1 MDQIIKK
8 ENEEKDDVNNKDK
21 ENNKLEENQNPK
33 LRLSRIIRILIFLC
47 FFLIQLLNC
56 SDGGVISAEPN
67 QIKKE
72 LSIDDKAFGFF
83 GSVVQI
89 GRIIGTFSLMFFLDY
104 FNRKYLIF
112 FAILLKCTSF
122 IMFIF
127 ITNFPIIIIF
137 RFLQGFSHIFPYVY
151 FSAWV
156 DQFGLQRYKTIMTSV
171 IVTAPPI
178 GSVLGFNI
186 STFLNSYKYGF
197 GVLVFV
203 MLPLDIFLL
212 FIPQKYFSKRIF
224 FYKTISEEINGRQTV
239 YSLFE
244 IHKEIMLSKNI
255 KKNPSLLVWAQLLKP
270 IFSTIVFARCIL
282 LYSFMGLHYWIGDY
296 FENVLGEEGRF
307 VKSSIYSFV
316 SLIGPTT
323 GSIVG
328 GVICEY
334 FGGYSKK
341 NSSFICFIFSILM
354 GITAIFIPNVNSL
367 SLFGI
372 FLFLFFFFGNCMM
385 PILVGI
391 SFNSVDNANK
401 GASYGLNSLICTI
414 FGTLPSP
421 SIYGFINSKYKDRYK
436 SLAMGF
442 NLNFVW
448 LNSLLV
454 GINFLLRLKEKKVV
468 DDLDIK
474 NKIQLELE
482 SIQTCDDN
490 DEILK
495 KY

>member
-1 MDQIIKK
+1 MNQINKK
-8 ENEEKDDVNNKDK
+8 ENDEKDDGNN
-21 ENNKLEENQNPK
+21 EANEINKSEENQYPK
-33 LRLSRIIRILIFLC
+33 IRLSRIIRILIFLC
-47 FFLIQLLNC
+47 FYFIQLLNC

-72 LSIDDKAFGFF
+72 LNIGDRAFGFF
-83 GSVVQI
+83 GSIVQI
-89 GRIIGTFSLMFFLDY
+89 GRIIGTFSVMFFLDY

-112 FAILLKCTSF
+112 FAVLLKCTSF

-127 ITNFPIIIIF
+127 ISNFPIIIIF

-151 FSAWV
+151 FSTWV
-156 DQFGLQRYKTIMTSV
+156 DQFGLQKYKTIMTSI
-171 IVTAPPI
+171 IVTASPF

-186 STFLNSYKYGF
+186 STFLNSYKQGF
-197 GVLVFV
+197 VLLVFA

-244 IHKEIMLSKNI
+244 IHKELMSSKDT
-255 KKNPSLLVWAQLLKP
+255 KKNPGLLIWAQLLKP
-270 IFSTIVFARCIL
+270 IFSTVVFARCIL

-307 VKSSIYSFV
+307 AKSSIYSFV
-316 SLIGPTT
+316 SLIGPTS

-354 GITAIFIPNVNSL
+354 GITAIFIPNVSYL

-372 FLFLFFFFGNCMM
+372 LLFLFFFFGNCMM

-391 SFNSVDNANK
+391 SFNSVDNENK

-421 SIYGFINSKYKDRYK
+421 SIYGFINSKYKDRHK

-448 LNSLLV
+448 INSVLV
-454 GINFLLRLKEKKVV
+454 GINFLLRLKEKKV
-468 DDLDIK
+468 DDMYIK
-474 NKIQLELE
+474 NNIQLELK
-482 SIQTCDDN
+482 SIQISDDN